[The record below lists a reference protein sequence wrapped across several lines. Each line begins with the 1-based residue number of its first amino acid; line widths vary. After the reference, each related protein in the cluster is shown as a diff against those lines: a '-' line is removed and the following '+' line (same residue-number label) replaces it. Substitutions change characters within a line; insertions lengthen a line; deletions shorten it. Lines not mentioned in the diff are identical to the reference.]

1 MIYPWIFRHVGWNIP
16 TRIINSV
23 LIVAVISY
31 VLFTRVFP
39 VVHAV
44 MLDGPGSATLG

>member
-1 MIYPWIFRHVGWNIP
+1 MIFPWIFRLVGWITR